1 MFRITLMAGDE
12 PQQPAAWPRLQPA
25 SAHLQSLH
33 KSLSSRNAIVPLKR
47 VSNTLDDVKK
57 NGQQLLVTA
66 QTALQNGLND
76 DWALLKRVGTPADA
90 RRTSS
95 AAPMRRVASDTN
107 FQRPGCLLVQRAPA
121 STALAAAPTALTRE
135 QQRQADAWDWLSALN
150 TTLNQARAAQQSKFT
165 LPSKGQLEEQVGVP
179 QRLPACRCYPLA
191 SPSRLLIRGPACG
204 LHQPW
209 AADPL
214 LFCTCK
220 QRNATKHRQPLPC
233 HTVAPAPQPTHPPPP
248 LLLPLPPSA
257 PRQAKQLVHSA
268 SSLSLQ
274 EVKDQ
279 LLQKPKIALNTA
291 AQTLENCQQNL
302 QTLQTSLQTSLQQG
316 LAEGRSTLEKHL
328 STLGEPGSPSSTAN
342 PLAALLSLQR
352 VGSSGA
358 LQPAGM
364 EDQATSADGMM
375 PWSLLPAPMRGREAA
390 AIEALVTEDEQE
402 GEDAEASTSGRAWG
416 PFQVSCLPPLLS
428 ACLPTCLAPGG
439 SGLQAHPAGSLLC
452 CVCAVAAAA
461 TV

>member
-33 KSLSSRNAIVPLKR
+33 KSLSSRSAIVPLKR

-107 FQRPGCLLVQRAPA
+107 FQRPGRLLVQRASA
-121 STALAAAPTALTRE
+121 STALAAAPMALTRE

-179 QRLPACRCYPLA
+179 QCLPACLLLVSPRW
-191 SPSRLLIRGPACG
+191 PSRLLIRGLACG
-204 LHQPW
+204 LDQSW

-214 LFCTCK
+214 LFCRPSSAMLQSTGSPCL
-220 QRNATKHRQPLPC
+220 ATPWRRHHNRLTRRRRSCC
-233 HTVAPAPQPTHPPPP
+233 HCPP
-248 LLLPLPPSA
+248 LLP
-257 PRQAKQLVHSA
+257 
-268 SSLSLQ
+268 
-274 EVKDQ
+274 
-279 LLQKPKIALNTA
+279 
-291 AQTLENCQQNL
+291 
-302 QTLQTSLQTSLQQG
+302 
-316 LAEGRSTLEKHL
+316 GR
-328 STLGEPGSPSSTAN
+328 PSSWCTA
-342 PLAALLSLQR
+342 P
-352 VGSSGA
+352 
-358 LQPAGM
+358 PA
-364 EDQATSADGMM
+364 
-375 PWSLLPAPMRGREAA
+375 
-390 AIEALVTEDEQE
+390 
-402 GEDAEASTSGRAWG
+402 
-416 PFQVSCLPPLLS
+416 
-428 ACLPTCLAPGG
+428 
-439 SGLQAHPAGSLLC
+439 
-452 CVCAVAAAA
+452 
-461 TV
+461 

>member
-107 FQRPGCLLVQRAPA
+107 FQRPGRLLVQRAPA

-209 AADPL
+209 AASTAIL
-214 LFCTCK
+214 HVQAAQCYK
-220 QRNATKHRQPLPC
+220 AQA
-233 HTVAPAPQPTHPPPP
+233 APA
-248 LLLPLPPSA
+248 LPHRGA
-257 PRQAKQLVHSA
+257 GTTT
-268 SSLSLQ
+268 
-274 EVKDQ
+274 D
-279 LLQKPKIALNTA
+279 
-291 AQTLENCQQNL
+291 
-302 QTLQTSLQTSLQQG
+302 
-316 LAEGRSTLEKHL
+316 
-328 STLGEPGSPSSTAN
+328 SP
-342 PLAALLSLQR
+342 
-352 VGSSGA
+352 
-358 LQPAGM
+358 
-364 EDQATSADGMM
+364 
-375 PWSLLPAPMRGREAA
+375 
-390 AIEALVTEDEQE
+390 
-402 GEDAEASTSGRAWG
+402 
-416 PFQVSCLPPLLS
+416 
-428 ACLPTCLAPGG
+428 
-439 SGLQAHPAGSLLC
+439 
-452 CVCAVAAAA
+452 AAAA
-461 TV
+461 PVAIAPLCSPAGQAAGAQRLQLEPAGGEGSAAAEAQDCAQHRGTDP